1 MLQDELRKML
11 DDYDPDIR
19 DLVMHVLTLEQEYI
33 SMKSPRLKPQL
44 EEIIDTAA
52 QRQIGKGAGNAQ
64 Q

>member
-44 EEIIDTAA
+44 EEIIDMAA
-52 QRQIGKGAGNAQ
+52 KRQVGNDTRNAE
-64 Q
+64 